1 MTGSSKKAGR
11 PSLGITQEKQ
21 THYYGCIQN
30 WVHNRKLAEWL
41 EDPEKDIEAVNALND
56 ICLTGENDTDQ
67 LEQWRKDWLSEAG
80 WKRLQANVRQKMYA
94 RGSADGRE
102 RKKTLQLEVST
113 VTDLKFYA
121 ESQGMTIN
129 QAVKHLLK
137 LTEGTH

>member
-1 MTGSSKKAGR
+1 MTDNAKKTGR
-11 PSLGITQEKQ
+11 PSLGIIQEKQ
-21 THYYGCIQN
+21 IHYYGCIQN

-41 EDPEKDIEAVNALND
+41 EDPEKDIEAVNAFND
-56 ICLTGENDTDQ
+56 VWLSDKNGTAHLD
-67 LEQWRKDWLSEAG
+67 QWRKDWLSEAG

-94 RGSADGRE
+94 RGTADGRE